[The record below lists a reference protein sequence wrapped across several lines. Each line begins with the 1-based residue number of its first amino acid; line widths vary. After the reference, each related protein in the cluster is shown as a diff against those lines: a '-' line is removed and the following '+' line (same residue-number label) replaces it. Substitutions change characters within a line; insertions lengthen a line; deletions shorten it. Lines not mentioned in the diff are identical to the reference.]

1 MLLARK
7 KKKKAVQNYVLS
19 HKKNLVIPLSLHS
32 LFRNMT
38 KVYLGIFTVFKLKN
52 VKM

>member
-7 KKKKAVQNYVLS
+7 KKKTFQNYVLS

>member
-7 KKKKAVQNYVLS
+7 KKKAFQNYVLS

-52 VKM
+52 VKI